1 MFDFFRATC
10 KQSDVMRSKNE
21 ENEAYLSEIEVEFFI
36 LEEWS
41 SFFIL
46 QCYFLFIAVW
56 VIFLQTIGQAYDDMQ
71 TQNQHLLHQITER
84 DDYNIKVFILQ

>member
-21 ENEAYLSEIEVEFFI
+21 ENEAYLSEIEVGFFI
-36 LEEWS
+36 MEEWSS

-46 QCYFLFIAVW
+46 LCYFFVYCCLNDFHA
-56 VIFLQTIGQAYDDMQ
+56 
-71 TQNQHLLHQITER
+71 
-84 DDYNIKVFILQ
+84 DYWTSI